1 MGSSSCLALISSIS
15 GRSTR
20 IFAEDM
26 KFFQVTG
33 DKASLMINVMI
44 KTMMPTEATRVEIIL
59 YSGRITLRLTHPKIH
74 QP

>member
-1 MGSSSCLALISSIS
+1 
-15 GRSTR
+15 
-20 IFAEDM
+20 M

-59 YSGRITLRLTHPKIH
+59 YSVESHCG
-74 QP
+74 